1 MPTRINRPQTMLTEE
16 ESAGMEIRVAKMRR
30 PQLKTSTWISG
41 ASPSNFNSVNLRDF
55 SKKASLRGCTQSR
68 SMLKYWTYR
77 RWEGVVK
84 SSTFPPR
91 RSQQRW
97 RASEQFSIHPIHASK
112 QAQTVSV
119 RPFPV
124 YDMNTWIIGWKVSE
138 WESYQTVNGY
148 NVLIMVNQPCFHR
161 DTHLHDHS

>member
-1 MPTRINRPQTMLTEE
+1 MSIYGRERLKQPSILAIATSAVQLFLGEAQGRGMAISRVEHTAEEADLPAVGVDLSTANDDIALSVIVLESTLTRINRPQTMLTEE

-41 ASPSNFNSVNLRDF
+41 ASPSNLSSVNLRDL

-91 RSQQRW
+91 RSQQR
-97 RASEQFSIHPIHASK
+97 
-112 QAQTVSV
+112 
-119 RPFPV
+119 
-124 YDMNTWIIGWKVSE
+124 
-138 WESYQTVNGY
+138 
-148 NVLIMVNQPCFHR
+148 
-161 DTHLHDHS
+161 